1 MAWKS
6 HHEEEERKVGFIFE
20 EMMREKVGFIENTAM
35 MFIPFRERRRR
46 WKDIYFD
53 EEERR

>member
-35 MFIPFRERRRR
+35 MFIPFRERR
-46 WKDIYFD
+46 IYIF
-53 EEERR
+53 R